1 MATMRI
7 GAITGVGQTELL
19 TVERPVPKKGEILV
33 QVKACAICTQEQRVF
48 RGITKPELPF
58 LGGHEVSGVIAALG
72 EGLAEDWTIGQR
84 VVVRKFASC
93 GVCHF
98 CRIGRPDQCI
108 RRERV
113 NDPLNAGLGEY
124 MALPEEQFFPYDGTL
139 TFAEASLG
147 EPVACVL
154 HSIDQCRID
163 IGDDMVIIGAGIMGM
178 LHLQIAKLRGARVIM
193 AEIDP
198 ARRALA
204 KELGADEVFDPSQVD
219 QVEYVKQLTQ
229 GRGADVVV
237 NTTSIYEV
245 AQQAMAM
252 AAPTG
257 RTMMYASMHPDTPV
271 PVRLGEM
278 HNRETQMIGTISS
291 TPNDFRRATK
301 ILQTH
306 MINVKPLIARTV
318 PLSQFQQAM
327 ELATPGTYR
336 IVVTMDENE

>member
-1 MATMRI
+1 
-7 GAITGVGQTELL
+7 
-19 TVERPVPKKGEILV
+19 
-33 QVKACAICTQEQRVF
+33 
-48 RGITKPELPF
+48 
-58 LGGHEVSGVIAALG
+58 
-72 EGLAEDWTIGQR
+72 
-84 VVVRKFASC
+84 
-93 GVCHF
+93 
-98 CRIGRPDQCI
+98 
-108 RRERV
+108 
-113 NDPLNAGLGEY
+113 

-198 ARRALA
+198 VRRALA

-219 QVEYVKQLTQ
+219 QVETVKQLTQ

-252 AAPTG
+252 SAPTAVS
-257 RTMMYASMHPDTPV
+257 Y
-271 PVRLGEM
+271 
-278 HNRETQMIGTISS
+278 
-291 TPNDFRRATK
+291 
-301 ILQTH
+301 TH
-306 MINVKPLIARTV
+306 LDVYKRQP
-318 PLSQFQQAM
+318 S
-327 ELATPGTYR
+327 
-336 IVVTMDENE
+336 